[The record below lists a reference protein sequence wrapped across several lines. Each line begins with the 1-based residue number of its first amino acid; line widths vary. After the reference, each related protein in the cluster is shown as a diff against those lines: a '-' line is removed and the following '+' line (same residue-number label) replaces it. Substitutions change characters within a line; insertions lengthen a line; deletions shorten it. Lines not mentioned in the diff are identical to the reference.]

1 LNEADRMSDVQEQRE
16 TTKLLDASD
25 NSGLVNSPSAGLAPV
40 SAPARIWGRF
50 KRLMLALMSD
60 QSRRV
65 ALATTGLACL
75 FAWMAWWPGLIQSDA
90 YQTVIQ
96 ADLKLW
102 IDWWTP
108 VGAMILHRLNE
119 MEIGFGPIYAFAVA
133 FVVAGIYLCLR
144 VVFVRG
150 TAGLMTLAIC
160 AVPPMYAQ
168 LSTLSRD
175 TFWLGLSLLS
185 VGLLGRALSPAEQAR
200 RTGLL
205 VALSVL
211 CAIGAFLA
219 RQNGLTVIFVVV
231 FVLALHALRGAPQ
244 RDSGRRLASA
254 LQRSVPRVIVAA
266 VAAAAATILVFG
278 VTKLIYGATGVRGVH
293 SERVTYVYDLASI
306 SALTDRN
313 RFPPAA
319 GRLPPSR
326 VTPARFDLA
335 TVKRRFDHRNV
346 VTLYPDNWAGS
357 IAHAD
362 DLLAARENP
371 ILSKA
376 WRQAIG
382 DEPFA
387 YLWTRLRLTLGQLGL
402 KGRPTDAYFGDF
414 GPPVVD
420 PTNFGHPIEFTNG
433 FRVATDYIAPFVGAG
448 SVIPLDLPW
457 TYLVVATVLAF
468 VVMRRL
474 QVARPVVLGMIGVV
488 WLNLIALAF
497 SAMAISSRYTAIL
510 FPVALILVCF
520 AFVPII
526 ARRSNLRRVLNPGV
540 VGPR

>member
-1 LNEADRMSDVQEQRE
+1 MSDVQEQRD
-16 TTKLLDASD
+16 TTNFLDT
-25 NSGLVNSPSAGLAPV
+25 SGNPEVVDSSRARPAPV
-40 SAPARIWGRF
+40 SAAARGLTRF
-50 KRLMLALMSD
+50 KELVLALMFD

-75 FAWMAWWPGLIQSDA
+75 FAWMAWWPGLIQVDA
-90 YQTVIQ
+90 NQTIIQ
-96 ADLKLW
+96 ANLKLW

-108 VGAMILHRLNE
+108 VGAMILHRLTE
-119 MEIGFGPIYAFAVA
+119 MEIGFGPIYAVA
-133 FVVAGIYLCLR
+133 SASVVAGIYLCLR

-160 AVPPMYAQ
+160 AFPPMYAQ

-200 RTGLL
+200 RPGLL

-231 FVLALHALRGAPQ
+231 FVLALHALRGAAQ
-244 RDSGRRLASA
+244 RDSARRLARTIR
-254 LQRSVPRVIVAA
+254 RSVPRVIVAA
-266 VAAAAATILVFG
+266 VAAAAATVLVFG

-293 SERVTYVYDLASI
+293 PERVTYVYDLASI
-306 SALTDRN
+306 SELTDRN

-319 GRLPPSR
+319 GRLRRSR
-326 VTPARFDLA
+326 VTPPRVDLA
-335 TVKRRFDHRNV
+335 TVERRFDHRNV

-362 DLLAARENP
+362 DLLAAREQP

-376 WRQAIG
+376 WRRAIE
-382 DEPFA
+382 DEPLA
-387 YLWTRLRLTLGQLGL
+387 YLWTRLRLTLAQIGL
-402 KGRPTDAYFGDF
+402 KGRPLDAYFGDF

-420 PTNFGHPIEFTNG
+420 PTNFGHPIEFSNG
-433 FRVATDYIAPFVGAG
+433 YRVATDYIAPFVGAG
-448 SVIPLDLPW
+448 SVIPLDIPW
-457 TYLVVATVLAF
+457 MYLVVATVLAV

-474 QVARPVVLGMIGVV
+474 QVARPVVLGMMGVV
-488 WLNLIALAF
+488 WLNLLGLAF
-497 SAMAISSRYTAIL
+497 TAMAISSRYTAIL

-520 AFVPII
+520 AFVPIF